1 MRATPPPPLR
11 CDLRSPAL
19 DPAEILEDQP
29 EHYPGVG
36 LDAGVLDV
44 RPLEID
50 AEEQAFVRVGDADPA
65 AQQAAVALGQ
75 VVDRVQRG
83 VPVRAQV
90 EAQGALDLL
99 AVVGEVGGGG
109 RSEARRVGQ
118 EGGSQC
124 RSRWSPY
131 D

>member
-44 RPLEID
+44 RPLEIE
-50 AEEQAFVRVGDADPA
+50 AEDQAFVRVGDADPA
-65 AQQAAVALGQ
+65 APPPAVALGP
-75 VVDRVQRG
+75 VVDRVHRG
-83 VPVRAQV
+83 VPVLAQV
-90 EAQGALDLL
+90 AAQGPLDLL
-99 AVVGEVGGGG
+99 
-109 RSEARRVGQ
+109 
-118 EGGSQC
+118 
-124 RSRWSPY
+124 P
-131 D
+131 